1 MQSFF
6 ITSQSGHRHD
16 LRFISSRYRTCGHML
31 VSKRKAVNYVAPL
44 LTDTS
49 KTNKRCCGQSQ
60 KDFINHI
67 KGKHLLNVSSFES
80 RGGGRPRRW
89 RWTRRRCQKGVYL
102 HRSRKTILSKVQL
115 GDIELSFNF
124 YESVWAFII
133 IKTFAN
139 QN

>member
-16 LRFISSRYRTCGHML
+16 LRFINSRYRTCGHML

-89 RWTRRRCQKGVYL
+89 RWTRRR
-102 HRSRKTILSKVQL
+102 KTILSKVQL